1 MTQRAAASGE
11 GNALTAKPSKLLVVD
26 DDASNRAA
34 FSRSLVGRGYSVE
47 VAESGQEALEK
58 IEAAHYDLV
67 LLDQMVTGT
76 SGLDLLRLLRA
87 TRSQMELPVIMVT
100 AADQSQFA
108 VDALASGAN
117 DYVMKPMDMPVVS
130 ARIQTQLLRCRIDRA
145 GKVVDPLTSLCNR
158 TLLIEHLT
166 SAIAKQRNARP
177 PKVMAVVLL
186 DLDGFKVVN
195 DSFGHSAGDQ
205 VLMELGAR
213 LKSRAGAESHCVVA
227 RIGGDEF
234 VVFLENLENTEEVRA
249 EAAALLVCL
258 SRPIQLHDRSIS
270 ITASAGITFI
280 TGRDCTPE
288 DLLRDADLAMDRAKE
303 LGKNRY
309 ELFNQVLSERA
320 RARTSMAI
328 DLRHA
333 IERNE
338 LITFY
343 QPKIDLPSRSIIG
356 FEALLRWRHPKL
368 GLVPPAEFI
377 PIAEETGLIVSI
389 GGWVLNQACRQLM
402 AWQIKYPGVPPLSM
416 NVNLSVKQLSD
427 PDLVGRVA
435 RILAETGIRPE
446 TLKLELT
453 ESALM
458 TDILSVSDVLAEL
471 QALHVGLKLDDFGTG
486 YSSLSYL
493 RTLHFDSLKIDP
505 SFVRRVATD
514 RETRAIVATIINL
527 AHTLHMN
534 VVAEGIE
541 TEGQLAGLIELGCN
555 TGQGFLFSRPI
566 PAEAAEK
573 LLDARIAA

>member
-1 MTQRAAASGE
+1 
-11 GNALTAKPSKLLVVD
+11 
-26 DDASNRAA
+26 
-34 FSRSLVGRGYSVE
+34 
-47 VAESGQEALEK
+47 
-58 IEAAHYDLV
+58 
-67 LLDQMVTGT
+67 
-76 SGLDLLRLLRA
+76 
-87 TRSQMELPVIMVT
+87 
-100 AADQSQFA
+100 
-108 VDALASGAN
+108 
-117 DYVMKPMDMPVVS
+117 
-130 ARIQTQLLRCRIDRA
+130 
-145 GKVVDPLTSLCNR
+145 
-158 TLLIEHLT
+158 
-166 SAIAKQRNARP
+166 
-177 PKVMAVVLL
+177 
-186 DLDGFKVVN
+186 
-195 DSFGHSAGDQ
+195 
-205 VLMELGAR
+205 
-213 LKSRAGAESHCVVA
+213 
-227 RIGGDEF
+227 
-234 VVFLENLENTEEVRA
+234 
-249 EAAALLVCL
+249 
-258 SRPIQLHDRSIS
+258 
-270 ITASAGITFI
+270 
-280 TGRDCTPE
+280 
-288 DLLRDADLAMDRAKE
+288 MDRAKE

-309 ELFNQVLSERA
+309 ELFNQVLGERA
-320 RARTSMAI
+320 RARTSTAI

-338 LITFY
+338 LVAFY
-343 QPKIDLPSRSIIG
+343 QPKIDLLSRSIIG

-368 GLVPPAEFI
+368 GLVSPAEFI

-389 GGWVLNQACRQLM
+389 GEWVLNQACRQLM

-458 TDILSVSDVLAEL
+458 TDILSVRGVLAEL

-541 TEGQLAGLIELGCN
+541 TEDQLAVLIDLGCDI
-555 TGQGFLFSRPI
+555 GQGFLFSRPV

-573 LLDARIAA
+573 LLDTRIAA